1 MGSRNVQY
9 LQGRVG
15 EVDVL
20 DCVTATHD
28 ALKKY
33 PWLDPDYIGLSG
45 GSHGGFLVA
54 HLSSQYSVSHGIS
67 ISVTAFLKLLFFY
80 ISFIFVDTIQSC
92 CIEKSSD

>member
-1 MGSRNVQY
+1 MTKCFPGFAIVRVNYRGSTGMGSKNVEY

-20 DCVTATHD
+20 DCVTATHE

-33 PWLDPDYIGLSG
+33 PWLSPEYIGLSG

-54 HLSSQYSVSHGIS
+54 HLSSQYPVSLRLDS
-67 ISVTAFLKLLFFY
+67 
-80 ISFIFVDTIQSC
+80 
-92 CIEKSSD
+92 